1 MNRRSFLY
9 ILAKLHA
16 KIIKSKQDTFAYY
29 NVACACRLLIV
40 SANVHITYICYLKN
54 LSYIHIF
61 GYSFIVYS
69 SKYHHMKRCH
79 FLNIFAKLQSKIQ
92 ENRQNAEFG
101 IKREIEGNMD
111 EKTLPFYL
119 TTRRLSCY

>member
-16 KIIKSKQDTFAYY
+16 KIIKSKQDTAKSFAYY
-29 NVACACRLLIV
+29 NVAGACRLLIV
-40 SANVHITYICYLKN
+40 SANVHIL
-54 LSYIHIF
+54 YIHMF

-69 SKYHHMKRCH
+69 SKYHHMKRCR

-92 ENRQNAEFG
+92 ENRQD
-101 IKREIEGNMD
+101 I
-111 EKTLPFYL
+111 L
-119 TTRRLSCY
+119 RRSDK